1 MGKFRDSAM
10 GVLRVLNAWKKRS
23 DKKRSQKRPKK
34 RSAGASNF
42 PYVVARVK
50 AMKPSLLPPD
60 TLAKMITMDL
70 PQITRLVG
78 ESTYRLEI
86 DSLALKYRG
95 ADLIEH
101 ALNLNLGRTLSK
113 IVGWSKGELHE
124 LLETYVSKYDG
135 QNLKAVLRAKRYSAP
150 PEELEWALI
159 GAGQY
164 EVGFW
169 MQLYEKPTY
178 EEILEGLDKTEFSE
192 PLREVYGETDT
203 WDNLAPYEEAIER
216 LYFERLAA
224 GFTGETKAKEMARS
238 FIGKMIDAMNLK
250 TLFTLKN
257 EDVPAEDILKRLVV
271 AESSFLKTDEWKKL
285 IEAENLAACG
295 EFLRRRSIYKHIS
308 EGLEEAIEKKSLGT
322 LGRLLK
328 RWARTGTGKFSYS
341 HPLSIVPVLDFILQ
355 KQREIDN
362 IRIIARG
369 RELELP
375 EKTISF
381 LVWPE

>member
-1 MGKFRDSAM
+1 M
-10 GVLRVLNAWKKRS
+10 GVLKIFDAWKKRS
-23 DKKRSQKRPKK
+23 DAKRAGKRPKK

-50 AMKPSLLPPD
+50 AMKPSLFPRD

-70 PQITRLVG
+70 PQIARLVG
-78 ESTYRLEI
+78 ESAYRLEI

-113 IVGWSKGELHE
+113 IVGWSKGELRE
-124 LLETYVSKYDG
+124 LLEIYVSKYDG
-135 QNLKAVLRAKRYSAP
+135 QNLKTVLRAKLYAAP
-150 PEELEWALI
+150 AEELEWALI
-159 GAGQY
+159 GAGHY
-164 EVGFW
+164 EIEFW
-169 MQLYEKPTY
+169 MRLYEKAGY
-178 EEILEGLDKTEFSE
+178 DEILGELDKTEFGA
-192 PLREVYGETDT
+192 PLREVYEETGT

-257 EDVPAEDILKRLVV
+257 ENVPAEDILKRLVI
-271 AESSFLKTDEWKKL
+271 AENSIFKTEEWKKL
-285 IEAENLAACG
+285 SEVENLAACG
-295 EFLRRRSIYKHIS
+295 EFLRRHSVYKYIA
-308 EGLEEAIEKKSLGT
+308 EGLEEALEKKSLGT

-369 RELELP
+369 RELKLP
-375 EKTISF
+375 EKTIAF